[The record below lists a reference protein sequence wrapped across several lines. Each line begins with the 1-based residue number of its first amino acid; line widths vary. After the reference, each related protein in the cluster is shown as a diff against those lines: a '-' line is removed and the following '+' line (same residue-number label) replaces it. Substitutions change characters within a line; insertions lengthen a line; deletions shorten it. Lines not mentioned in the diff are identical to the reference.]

1 MSSTATSAALSID
14 LRYPIGPQPQPD
26 IVSPSTLTEA
36 LNTLGE
42 LPQNLRAAVKHLDDE
57 QLGTPYREGGWTVRQ
72 LVHHVADSHM
82 NCYMRFRLA
91 LTEDAP
97 TIRPY
102 DQNAWATLHDA
113 QTAPLEWSL
122 EMLEALHARL
132 LMLLHS
138 LSPAHWQRTYVHP
151 ERGVTRLDQAAV
163 QYAWHSRHHVAHIT
177 VLRAAKD
184 W

>member
-1 MSSTATSAALSID
+1 MSSTATSAAVSID
-14 LRYPIGPQPQPD
+14 PRYPIGPMPQPD
-26 IVSPSTLTEA
+26 TVSATTLAEA

-42 LPQNLRAAVKHLDDE
+42 LPQDLRAAVKHLDDE
-57 QLGTPYREGGWTVRQ
+57 QLATPYREGGWTVTQ
-72 LVHHVADSHM
+72 VVHHLADSHM
-82 NCYMRFRLA
+82 NCYIRFRLA
-91 LTEDAP
+91 LTEDEP

-102 DQNAWATLHDA
+102 DQSAWATLHDA
-113 QTAPLEWSL
+113 ETAPIEWSL

-138 LSPAHWQRTYVHP
+138 LSPAQWQRKYLHP

-177 VLRAAKD
+177 ALRAAKD